1 MFYVISARAVGG
13 HRVWLQ
19 FEDGRS
25 GTLDISKVVPFD
37 GVFAPLSDPKY
48 FRKFSV
54 YGEGGGTIYWPNG
67 ADIDPEVLYSEVSQE
82 PIVWAG
88 RTVYEPVGALIQ
100 TGASSSRAPR
110 LTRPPRKAPARSG
123 RTASRVRR

>member
-1 MFYVISARAVGG
+1 MFYVVSAQPTGRYSVRLG
-13 HRVWLQ
+13 

-25 GTLDISKVVPFD
+25 GTLDISRLVPFD
-37 GVFAPLSDPKY
+37 GVFAPLRDPKY
-48 FRKFSV
+48 FRKLSV

-88 RTVYEPVGALIQ
+88 RAVYEPVGALIQ
-100 TGASSSRAPR
+100 SGASSPRAR
-110 LTRPPRKAPARSG
+110 KLTRRHRKAPARSG
-123 RTASRVRR
+123 RAASPVRR